1 MFIGSDDGLV
11 IEACRFSNMG
21 EARFRLA
28 FKSAFKEKPQWQTK
42 AEPLREPNNPHLEQI
57 WEV

>member
-1 MFIGSDDGLV
+1 MCGFV
-11 IEACRFSNMG
+11 IKACRFSNMG

-42 AEPLREPNNPHLEQI
+42 EQPEREPSFPHLEQI
-57 WEV
+57 